1 MADVYIDGPLIDRRS
16 ASRWPASQARR
27 SKDISSRDKDT
38 MKLAAFALI
47 ACLPAAAIARQTD
60 HKAAH
65 SHALGSVDFKNS
77 GNDAAQPAF
86 QRGVA
91 LLHSF
96 EYDDAAE
103 AFREAQK
110 ADPSL
115 ALAYWLEALTYSHI
129 IWAEE
134 KLEASRGALDRL
146 APTTE
151 ARLAKAKT
159 DRERGFGAA
168 VEAFYKD
175 AGLPIRAAAFADSM
189 TSLAARFPEDH
200 EAAVFTSLANMIA
213 WFTSPAAQ
221 RGKYNEP
228 VQQYALRVFRANSQH
243 PGAAHYL
250 IHFVDMN
257 PRAAADALEFARAYD
272 KIAPDAEHA
281 LHMPSHV
288 FLPLG
293 LWEDVV
299 RSNER
304 SWAASRRENL
314 AKNASPADNSWHSLD
329 WLHYAYLQLGRERD
343 ALALIDTASTI
354 LRGVTIPDDNP
365 DARNII
371 GWLAFRHG
379 VESGKWDTYPG
390 GFPTVDA
397 AMKQPR
403 PTPRALSMATTAA
416 YESAVASLRG
426 RKDAGPARE
435 VIAAFR
441 AEADALPAEAPRR
454 AVLHRISTQLDAMLS
469 QHEGKTDRAITLLQE
484 LARTEPNTASLP
496 PSTIPSYELLGEY
509 LLAAGRKAEAADA
522 YQKALELRPNR
533 SLAKRGLEAARK

>member
-1 MADVYIDGPLIDRRS
+1 
-16 ASRWPASQARR
+16 
-27 SKDISSRDKDT
+27 
-38 MKLAAFALI
+38 
-47 ACLPAAAIARQTD
+47 
-60 HKAAH
+60 
-65 SHALGSVDFKNS
+65 
-77 GNDAAQPAF
+77 
-86 QRGVA
+86 
-91 LLHSF
+91 
-96 EYDDAAE
+96 
-103 AFREAQK
+103 
-110 ADPSL
+110 
-115 ALAYWLEALTYSHI
+115 
-129 IWAEE
+129 
-134 KLEASRGALDRL
+134 
-146 APTTE
+146 
-151 ARLAKAKT
+151 
-159 DRERGFGAA
+159 
-168 VEAFYKD
+168 
-175 AGLPIRAAAFADSM
+175 
-189 TSLAARFPEDH
+189 
-200 EAAVFTSLANMIA
+200 MIA

-221 RGKYNEP
+221 RDKYNEP

>member
-1 MADVYIDGPLIDRRS
+1 
-16 ASRWPASQARR
+16 
-27 SKDISSRDKDT
+27 
-38 MKLAAFALI
+38 MKFAVLVLI

-60 HKAAH
+60 QKGGH

-77 GNDAAQPAF
+77 GNAAAQPAF

-96 EYDDAAE
+96 EYDEAAE

-110 ADPSL
+110 ADASL
-115 ALAYWLEALTYSHI
+115 ALAYWLEALTYSHV

-134 KLEASRGALDRL
+134 KLDASRAALDRL
-146 APTTE
+146 APTPE
-151 ARLAKAKT
+151 ARLAKANT
-159 DRERGFGAA
+159 ERERGFGAA
-168 VEAFYKD
+168 IEAFYAD
-175 AGLPIRAAAFADSM
+175 AGLPIRAAAFADAM
-189 TSLAARFPEDH
+189 TSLAARFPHDH
-200 EAAVFTSLANMIA
+200 EAAVFASLANMMA
-213 WFTSPAAQ
+213 FFTSPVAERA
-221 RGKYNEP
+221 KYNQP
-228 VQQYALRVFRANSQH
+228 VQQHALRVFRANPQH

-257 PRAAADALEFARAYD
+257 PRAAAEALEFARAYD

-304 SWAASRRENL
+304 AWEAARRENL
-314 AKNASPADNSWHSLD
+314 AKKASPADNSWHSLD
-329 WLHYAYLQLGRERD
+329 WLHYAYLQLGRTRD

-365 DARNII
+365 DARNIVS
-371 GWLAFRHG
+371 GLAFRQG
-379 VESGKWDTYPG
+379 LETGKWDAYPG

-403 PTPRALSMATTAA
+403 PTARAVGFATTAA
-416 YESAVASLRG
+416 YESAIVALRG
-426 RKDAGPARE
+426 QNDPGPAGK
-435 VIAAFR
+435 VIATFR
-441 AEADALPAEAPRR
+441 TELDSLPADAPRR
-454 AVLHRISTQLDAMLS
+454 NVLNRLATQLDAMIA
-469 QHEGKTDRAITLLQE
+469 QHEGNTGRAIALLQE
-484 LARTEPNTASLP
+484 LAPKDPNNASLP
-496 PSTIPSYELLGEY
+496 PSTIPTYELLGDY

-522 YQKALELRPNR
+522 YHKALELRPNR
-533 SLAKRGLEAARK
+533 ALAKRGLDAARK

>member
-1 MADVYIDGPLIDRRS
+1 
-16 ASRWPASQARR
+16 
-27 SKDISSRDKDT
+27 
-38 MKLAAFALI
+38 MKFAVLALI
-47 ACLPAAAIARQTD
+47 ACLPAAAIARQAD
-60 HKAAH
+60 QKEAH

-96 EYDDAAE
+96 EYEDAAE

-110 ADPSL
+110 ADASL
-115 ALAYWLEALTYSHI
+115 APAYWLEALTYSHVL
-129 IWAEE
+129 WAEE
-134 KLEASRGALDRL
+134 KLEASRAVLNRL
-146 APTTE
+146 APTAE

-159 DRERGFGAA
+159 EYERGFGAA
-168 VEAFYKD
+168 VEAFYAD

-189 TSLAARFPEDH
+189 TSLATRFPDDH
-200 EAAVFTSLANMIA
+200 EAAVFASLANMVA
-213 WFTSPAAQ
+213 FFASPAAE
-221 RGKYNEP
+221 RVKYNQP
-228 VQQYALRVFRANSQH
+228 VQQHALRVFRANSQH

-250 IHFVDMN
+250 IHYVDMN

-293 LWEDVV
+293 LWEEVV

-304 SWAASRRENL
+304 AWAAARRENL

-329 WLHYAYLQLGRERD
+329 WLHYAYLQLGRTRD
-343 ALALIDTASTI
+343 ALALIETASTI

-365 DARNII
+365 DARNIV
-371 GWLAFRHG
+371 GWLAFRQG
-379 VESGKWDTYPG
+379 LETGKWDAYPG

-403 PTPRALSMATTAA
+403 PTPRALSIATSAA
-416 YESAVASLRG
+416 YESAIAWLRG
-426 RKDAGPARE
+426 QNDTGPARQ
-435 VIAAFR
+435 VIATFR
-441 AEADALPAEAPRR
+441 ADRDSLPADASRR
-454 AVLHRISTQLDAMLS
+454 NALHRLSTQLDAMIA
-469 QHEGKTDRAITLLQE
+469 QHEGNTGRAIALLQE
-484 LARTEPNTASLP
+484 LAPTEPNNASLP
-496 PSTIPSYELLGEY
+496 PSTIPSYELLGDY

>member
-1 MADVYIDGPLIDRRS
+1 
-16 ASRWPASQARR
+16 
-27 SKDISSRDKDT
+27 
-38 MKLAAFALI
+38 MKLAVLALI
-47 ACLPAAAIARQTD
+47 ACLPAVAIARQTD
-60 HKAAH
+60 QKAAH

-96 EYDDAAE
+96 EYEDAAE

-110 ADPSL
+110 ADASL
-115 ALAYWLEALTYSHI
+115 ALAYWLEAFTYSHV

-134 KLEASRGALDRL
+134 KLEASRAVLNRL
-146 APTTE
+146 APTME

-159 DRERGFGAA
+159 ERERGFGAA
-168 VEAFYKD
+168 IEAFYAD
-175 AGLPIRAAAFADSM
+175 AGLPGRAAAFADAM
-189 TSLAARFPEDH
+189 TSLAARFPDDH
-200 EAAVFTSLANMIA
+200 EAAVFASLANMMA
-213 WFTSPAAQ
+213 FFTSPAAQ
-221 RGKYNEP
+221 RAKYNQP
-228 VQQYALRVFRANSQH
+228 VQQHALRVFRANSQH
-243 PGAAHYL
+243 PGAVHYL

-293 LWEDVV
+293 LWEEVV
-299 RSNER
+299 RSNQRAWE
-304 SWAASRRENL
+304 AARRETL
-314 AKNASPADNSWHSLD
+314 AKNLSPADNSWHSLE

-343 ALALIDTASTI
+343 ALALIETANTI

-365 DARNII
+365 DARNIVS
-371 GWLAFRHG
+371 WLAFRQG
-379 VESGKWDTYPG
+379 LETGKWDAYPG
-390 GFPTVDA
+390 GFPTVEA

-403 PTPRALSMATTAA
+403 PTPRAVGIATSAA
-416 YESAVASLRG
+416 YESAVVSLRG
-426 RKDAGPARE
+426 QHDTGPARK
-435 VIAAFR
+435 VIATFR
-441 AEADALPAEAPRR
+441 AEADSLPADAPRR
-454 AVLHRISTQLDAMLS
+454 AALHRLSTQLDAMS
-469 QHEGKTDRAITLLQE
+469 AHHEGNTARAITLLQE
-484 LARTEPNTASLP
+484 LAPTEPNNASLP
-496 PSTIPSYELLGEY
+496 PSTIPSYELLGDY

>member
-1 MADVYIDGPLIDRRS
+1 MK
-16 ASRWPASQARR
+16 PAV
-27 SKDISSRDKDT
+27 
-38 MKLAAFALI
+38 LVLI
-47 ACLPAAAIARQTD
+47 ACLPAAVIARQADRNT
-60 HKAAH
+60 AH

-110 ADPSL
+110 ADASL
-115 ALAYWLEALTYSHI
+115 ALAYWLEALTYSHV

-134 KLEASRGALDRL
+134 KLEASRAVLDRL
-146 APTTE
+146 GPTAE
-151 ARLAKAKT
+151 ARLARAKT
-159 DRERGFGAA
+159 ERERGFGAA
-168 VEAFYKD
+168 VEAFFAD
-175 AGLPIRAAAFADSM
+175 AGLPVRAAAFADAM
-189 TSLAARFPEDH
+189 TGLATRFPDDH
-200 EAAVFTSLANMIA
+200 EAAVFAALANMMA
-213 WFTSPAAQ
+213 FFTSPAAQ
-221 RGKYNEP
+221 RARYNQP
-228 VQQYALRVFRANSQH
+228 VHQYALRVFRANPQH

-272 KIAPDAEHA
+272 KIAPDADHA

-304 SWAASRRENL
+304 AWAAARRENL
-314 AKNASPADNSWHSLD
+314 ARKASPADNSWHSLD
-329 WLHYAYLQLGRERD
+329 WLQYAYLQLGRTSD
-343 ALALIDTASTI
+343 ALALIDTAATI
-354 LRGVTIPDDNP
+354 LSGVTISDDNP
-365 DARNII
+365 DARNIV
-371 GWLAFRHG
+371 GGLAFRQG
-379 VESGKWDTYPG
+379 LETGKWDTYPG

-403 PTPRALSMATTAA
+403 PTPRALSFATTAA
-416 YESAVASLRG
+416 YESAIVSLRG
-426 RKDAGPARE
+426 QHDTAPARK
-435 VIAAFR
+435 VIEAFR
-441 AEADALPAEAPRR
+441 ADMDSLPADAPRR
-454 AVLHRISTQLDAMLS
+454 GVLQRLSTQLDAMIA
-469 QHEGKTDRAITLLQE
+469 QHDGNTARAIALLQE
-484 LARTEPNTASLP
+484 LAPKEPNNASLP
-496 PSTIPSYELLGEY
+496 PSTIPSYELLGDY

-522 YQKALELRPNR
+522 YQQALELRPNR
-533 SLAKRGLEAARK
+533 ALPKRGLEAARK

>member
-1 MADVYIDGPLIDRRS
+1 MR
-16 ASRWPASQARR
+16 
-27 SKDISSRDKDT
+27 
-38 MKLAAFALI
+38 LAVLALI
-47 ACLPAAAIARQTD
+47 AWLPAAAIARQAD
-60 HKAAH
+60 QQGAH

-77 GNDAAQPAF
+77 GNEAAQPAF

-96 EYDDAAE
+96 EYEDAAK
-103 AFREAQK
+103 AFREAQA
-110 ADPSL
+110 ADASL
-115 ALAYWLEALTYSHI
+115 ALAYWLEALTYSHVV
-129 IWAEE
+129 WAEE
-134 KLEASRGALDRL
+134 KVEAARAALNRL
-146 APTTE
+146 APTME
-151 ARLAKAKT
+151 ARLAKANT
-159 DRERGFGAA
+159 ERERGFGAA
-168 VEAFYKD
+168 VEAFYTD
-175 AGLPIRAAAFADSM
+175 AGLPVRAAAFADAM
-189 TSLAARFPEDH
+189 TSLATRFPEDH
-200 EAAVFTSLANMIA
+200 EAAAFASLANMMA
-213 WFTSPAAQ
+213 FFASPAAE
-221 RGKYNEP
+221 RAKYNQP
-228 VQQYALRVFRANSQH
+228 VQQYALRVFRANPQH

-293 LWEDVV
+293 RWEDVV

-304 SWAASRRENL
+304 SWAASRKATL
-314 AKNASPADNSWHSLD
+314 ASNASPADNSWHSLD
-329 WLHYAYLQLGRERD
+329 WLHYAYLQLGRTSD

-371 GWLAFRHG
+371 GWMAFRQG
-379 VESGKWDTYPG
+379 LETGKWDAYPG

-403 PTPRALSMATTAA
+403 PTPRAVNIATTAA
-416 YESAVASLRG
+416 YASAVVSLRG
-426 RKDAGPARE
+426 QDDAGPARK
-435 VIAAFR
+435 VITTYR
-441 AEADALPAEAPRR
+441 AEAESLAADAPRR
-454 AVLHRISTQLDAMLS
+454 AVLQRLSTQLDAMVA
-469 QHEGKTDRAITLLQE
+469 HREGNTDRAIALLQE
-484 LARTEPNTASLP
+484 LAPKEPTNTSLP
-496 PSTIPSYELLGEY
+496 PSTIPSYELLGDV

-533 SLAKRGLEAARK
+533 SLAKRGLEAARR

>member
-1 MADVYIDGPLIDRRS
+1 
-16 ASRWPASQARR
+16 
-27 SKDISSRDKDT
+27 
-38 MKLAAFALI
+38 MKFAAVALI
-47 ACLPAAAIARQTD
+47 ACLPAAAIARQAD
-60 HKAAH
+60 QHAAH
-65 SHALGSVDFKNS
+65 SHVLGSVDFKNS

-96 EYDDAAE
+96 EYEDAAE

-110 ADPSL
+110 ADSSL
-115 ALAYWLEALTYSHI
+115 AMAYWLEALTYSHVV
-129 IWAEE
+129 WAEE
-134 KLEASRGALDRL
+134 KLEASRAVLARL
-146 APTTE
+146 APTAD

-159 DRERGFGAA
+159 ERERGFGGA
-168 VEAFYKD
+168 VEAFYGD
-175 AGLPIRAAAFADSM
+175 AALPSRAAAFAESM
-189 TSLAARFPEDH
+189 TSLATRFPDDH
-200 EAAVFTSLANMIA
+200 EAAVFASLANMMA
-213 WFTSPAAQ
+213 FFTSPAAE
-221 RGKYNEP
+221 RAKYNQP

-257 PRAAADALEFARAYD
+257 PRAAAAALEFARAYD

-304 SWAASRRENL
+304 AWEASRRETL
-314 AKNASPADNSWHSLD
+314 AKKASPADNSWHSLD

-343 ALALIDTASTI
+343 ALALIDKANTI

-365 DARNII
+365 DARNIV
-371 GWLAFRHG
+371 GWLAFRQG
-379 VESGKWDTYPG
+379 LETGKWHAYPG

-403 PTPRALSMATTAA
+403 PTPRAVGIATTAA
-416 YESAVASLRG
+416 YASAIASLRG
-426 RKDAGPARE
+426 RNDPAPARE
-435 VIAAFR
+435 VITRFR
-441 AEADALPAEAPRR
+441 AEAGSLAADAPRR
-454 AVLHRISTQLDAMLS
+454 AVLDRLSTQLDAMLAH
-469 QHEGKTDRAITLLQE
+469 HEGHTDRAIALLRE
-484 LARTEPNTASLP
+484 LAPAEPNNASLP
-496 PSTIPSYELLGEY
+496 PSTIPSYELLGDY

-522 YQKALELRPNR
+522 YQKALEVRPNR

>member
-1 MADVYIDGPLIDRRS
+1 
-16 ASRWPASQARR
+16 
-27 SKDISSRDKDT
+27 
-38 MKLAAFALI
+38 MKLAVLALI
-47 ACLPAAAIARQTD
+47 ACLPAVAIARQTD
-60 HKAAH
+60 QKAAR

-96 EYDDAAE
+96 EYEDAAE

-110 ADPSL
+110 ADASL
-115 ALAYWLEALTYSHI
+115 ALAYWLEALTYSHVL
-129 IWAEE
+129 WAEE
-134 KLEASRGALDRL
+134 KLEASRAVLNRL
-146 APTTE
+146 GPTAE

-159 DRERGFGAA
+159 ERERGFGAA
-168 VEAFYKD
+168 VEAFYAD
-175 AGLPIRAAAFADSM
+175 AGLPIRAAAFADAM
-189 TSLAARFPEDH
+189 TRLATRFQDDH
-200 EAAVFTSLANMIA
+200 EAAAFASLANMMA
-213 WFTSPAAQ
+213 FFTSPAAQ
-221 RGKYNEP
+221 RVKYNQP
-228 VQQYALRVFRANSQH
+228 VQQHALRVFRANAQH

-304 SWAASRRENL
+304 AWEAARRETL

-343 ALALIDTASTI
+343 ALALIETASTI

-365 DARNII
+365 DARNIV
-371 GWLAFRHG
+371 GWLAFRQG
-379 VESGKWDTYPG
+379 LETGKWDAYPG

-403 PTPRALSMATTAA
+403 PTPRALSIATSAV
-416 YESAVASLRG
+416 YESAIASLRG
-426 RKDAGPARE
+426 QNDTGPARK
-435 VIAAFR
+435 VIATFR
-441 AEADALPAEAPRR
+441 AEADSLPADAPHR
-454 AVLHRISTQLDAMLS
+454 AVLHRLSTQLDAMIA
-469 QHEGKTDRAITLLQE
+469 QHEGNTGRAIAQLQE
-484 LARTEPNTASLP
+484 LAPTEPNNASLP
-496 PSTIPSYELLGEY
+496 PSTIPSYELLGDY

-533 SLAKRGLEAARK
+533 ALAKRGLEAARK

>member
-1 MADVYIDGPLIDRRS
+1 
-16 ASRWPASQARR
+16 
-27 SKDISSRDKDT
+27 
-38 MKLAAFALI
+38 MKFAVLALI
-47 ACLPAAAIARQTD
+47 ACLPAAVIARQAD
-60 HKAAH
+60 QNAAH

-103 AFREAQK
+103 AFRKAQK
-110 ADPSL
+110 ADASL
-115 ALAYWLEALTYSHI
+115 ALAYWLEALTYSHV

-134 KLEASRGALDRL
+134 KLDAARAALNRL
-146 APTTE
+146 APTPE
-151 ARLAKAKT
+151 ARLAKANT
-159 DRERGFGAA
+159 ERERGFGAA
-168 VEAFYKD
+168 IEAFYAD
-175 AGLPIRAAAFADSM
+175 AGLPIRAAAFADAM
-189 TSLAARFPEDH
+189 TSLAARFPDDH
-200 EAAVFTSLANMIA
+200 EAAVFASLANMMA
-213 WFTSPAAQ
+213 FFTSPAAE
-221 RGKYNEP
+221 RAKYNQP
-228 VQQYALRVFRANSQH
+228 VQQHALRVFRANPQH

-272 KIAPDAEHA
+272 KIAPDADHA

-304 SWAASRRENL
+304 AWAAARRENL
-314 AKNASPADNSWHSLD
+314 AKKASPAANSWHSLD
-329 WLHYAYLQLGRERD
+329 WLHYAYLQLGRTRD
-343 ALALIDTASTI
+343 ALALIDTAASI

-365 DARNII
+365 DARNIVA
-371 GWLAFRHG
+371 GLAFRQG
-379 VESGKWDTYPG
+379 LETGKWDAYPG

-403 PTPRALSMATTAA
+403 PTPRALSFATTAA
-416 YESAVASLRG
+416 YESAIVSLRG
-426 RKDAGPARE
+426 QNDPGPARK
-435 VIAAFR
+435 VIATFR
-441 AEADALPAEAPRR
+441 TELDSLPADAPRR
-454 AVLHRISTQLDAMLS
+454 NVLHRLATQLDAMIAH
-469 QHEGKTDRAITLLQE
+469 HESNTGRAIALLQE
-484 LARTEPNTASLP
+484 LAPKDPNNASLP
-496 PSTIPSYELLGEY
+496 PSTIPTYELLGDY
-509 LLAAGRKAEAADA
+509 LLMAGRKAEAADA

-533 SLAKRGLEAARK
+533 ALAKHGLEAARM

>member
-1 MADVYIDGPLIDRRS
+1 MRFAVL
-16 ASRWPASQARR
+16 
-27 SKDISSRDKDT
+27 
-38 MKLAAFALI
+38 ALI
-47 ACLPAAAIARQTD
+47 ACLPAAAIAQQTD
-60 HKAAH
+60 QKVAH

-77 GNDAAQPAF
+77 GNAAAQPAF

-96 EYDDAAE
+96 EYEDAAE

-110 ADPSL
+110 ADASL
-115 ALAYWLEALTYSHI
+115 ALAYWLEAFTYSHV

-134 KLEASRGALDRL
+134 KLEASRAVLNRL
-146 APTTE
+146 APTME

-159 DRERGFGAA
+159 ERERGFGAA
-168 VEAFYKD
+168 VEAFYAD
-175 AGLPIRAAAFADSM
+175 AGLPIRAAAFAEAM
-189 TSLAARFPEDH
+189 TSLAARFPDDH
-200 EAAVFTSLANMIA
+200 EAAVFASLANMMA
-213 WFTSPAAQ
+213 FFTSPAAE
-221 RGKYNEP
+221 RAKYNQP
-228 VQQYALRVFRANSQH
+228 VQQHALRVFRANPQH

-257 PRAAADALEFARAYD
+257 PRAAADALAFARAYD

-314 AKNASPADNSWHSLD
+314 SNNASPADNSWHSLD
-329 WLHYAYLQLGRERD
+329 WLHYAYLQLGRTRD

-371 GWLAFRHG
+371 GWLAFRQG
-379 VESGKWDTYPG
+379 LETGKWDAYPG

-403 PTPRALSMATTAA
+403 PTPRAESIATTAA
-416 YESAVASLRG
+416 YASAVVSLRG
-426 RKDAGPARE
+426 QNDTNPART

-441 AEADALPAEAPRR
+441 TEAESLPADAPRR
-454 AVLHRISTQLDAMLS
+454 AALHRLSTQLEAMAA
-469 QHEGKTDRAITLLQE
+469 QHDGNTGRAIALLQE
-484 LARTEPNTASLP
+484 LAPKDPNNASLP
-496 PSTIPSYELLGEY
+496 PSIIPSYELLGDY
-509 LLAAGRKAEAADA
+509 LLAAGRRRRPPTPIRRRSSCAPIGRWPNAAWRRRAQQPSDGTMRFEFF
-522 YQKALELRPNR
+522 LLSP
-533 SLAKRGLEAARK
+533 L